1 MKKFLFKIKAFYVR
15 DFLFIRD
22 SKRITFKMA
31 IAMIFIENLQ
41 MLSVYTNSFNTI
53 QYDEFLNQVQS
64 LINYFRS
71 TRYHIYQDLH
81 FIRIACVMVGF
92 LIKTIFLVRLV
103 FLVLS
108 QYLFIK
114 EKLTLH
120 DLPLDQN
127 KQNYH
132 FEKSWQSTLIF
143 WYMKINLEVMQ
154 VPVLFCAISVITDL
168 IGLKSLNEFEQ
179 IGLLLSFLLIIQQI
193 LVGVFLHFH
202 QTDYRIKDYDLLGKL
217 NGLENQTLYGLKI
230 LIIFLS
236 GSQQHIVVIQTLG
249 LLINSIQA
257 IHNYRQLTYIDHRIT
272 NFANQINFLMLLY
285 QVVLI
290 LCEFGETQIRISSS
304 LLILFFSPLI
314 IILFHQ
320 LHMRSEYNNKHIDN
334 HRYLKKLYWNA
345 KKLIYS
351 KKMSQHQDQQILFEI
366 YTVVRSHLQECKQI
380 RIRKMLKMASFKQT
394 CFCSIF
400 QNQRD
405 SFQNLEQ
412 CKEFLKL
419 LLGQVLEDQLKEN
432 GCIQNS
438 ITYIC
443 YLTEI
448 KKAPI
453 SAIYEIIRTSTIE
466 KLQLRQKQII
476 HQLQQ
481 SSQIKFNQLIKK
493 QNLVNQMFDFK
504 RAYQFEESLKV
515 LKLNLYV
522 IVKQEIEFYE
532 TLFAPIIDASILQ
545 DKGLQLVNN
554 ITFLEK
560 QIQLVF
566 RTNPQN
572 GECDTIYKLF
582 QKYINFNKVRPK
594 LFKRE
599 GQLTAEFIQSI
610 DKIIYNQNS
619 CVVQITLLQPRGNV
633 IRYTRS
639 FQQVLQYKDDEI
651 MNQNI
656 KKFIPS
662 IIASDHDQYLN
673 NFVETGRINVLK
685 RELRIILVKLKSGF
699 VIPINT
705 RLRIEV
711 NSIEFGAQALM
722 TPVNYSYG
730 YLMLNEQGQIE
741 ELTKNIFEDIFKQ
754 YLGLDFDFVRG
765 LDFLLMIPDLSKIWE
780 SIFDENFEKL
790 DLYLEAQLLIPVI
803 EKQAVSPICPF
814 NYGNKLSLNKRLA
827 DYIKNNSQNIIKYQI
842 NLHLTSLTTINL
854 RVVIVEIPEYK
865 QTINKQYASQLELY
879 NQQVQ
884 PHKTSVNFTHQSDL
898 PTHKSCGINSP
909 MNTPPPTKTL
919 INECDLDYENLIEE
933 KKMIQEFR
941 NQLASI
947 TMNNTLQNNS
957 KEPLIQQQ
965 QQAENIYE
973 AKIVMMPQRILSYK
987 SEEFEQKQYQQEQ
1000 FQQQQQYNGSVG
1012 SRSSQNNSNTFKMQ
1026 IKDCLQNKKELNLRI
1041 KIFLLIFYFLLLVGY
1056 ILNFCILYFNFQK
1069 IDVNLNFESLPYQF
1083 NYYYHEFIIA
1093 QVYVSEQEFKF
1104 NQLLKTS
1111 LYYYQNQLKNVDQII
1126 SLMPQINVIN
1136 NQTLQRRTVNVIS
1149 QMSEVYDSNKSTSL
1163 QEYLNNSDAF
1173 HVLLDKFSEA
1183 NSPSSISSLLS
1194 YFILEEILL
1203 FILLSSYAYFYVSIL
1218 KMKIKFFKLF
1228 CTFSKDF
1235 VKEQFIQYHSF
1246 YNQINHAKFK
1256 TNETNEESF
1265 EASMITYYQK
1275 NSTQSNLE
1283 SQVRVGRQIQ
1293 TPQINMNLI
1302 FFFFVMLLISV
1313 FSSSYYFGTYL
1324 LQKQVLITIEAN
1336 YFERLY
1342 YENVANHLLF
1352 AYSHSA
1358 FFYNKTITEEMLQ
1371 YQTSALTELQEYI
1384 TQITIQQ
1391 ENSNNLI
1398 IQNILVDQICSVFQ
1412 EGISIE
1418 DTGYQNLFSFEQ
1430 CSSIP
1435 SLSKGL
1441 IFVAQE
1447 LFSIYN
1453 DIVQNLQSIQY
1464 NETSKFPL
1472 LLEADIQIERLYSQ
1486 FSFQIITELLR
1497 QEIKDLISQ
1506 TFYLNTVMFVLAIIL
1521 ASLTLLIAKVSIEK
1535 IQSQH
1540 SENKRILTLF
1550 PYDRLMENAY
1560 VHSFI
1565 SQDLHFL
1572 V

>member
-1 MKKFLFKIKAFYVR
+1 MKKFLFKIKAFYVK
-15 DFLFIRD
+15 DFLFLKD
-22 SKRITFKMA
+22 SKSITFKMA

-41 MLSVYTNSFNTI
+41 MLSVMMNFQIKFNPQSTILGQLDIIYIRIYTLFGNSIT
-53 QYDEFLNQVQS
+53 V
-64 LINYFRS
+64 
-71 TRYHIYQDLH
+71 
-81 FIRIACVMVGF
+81 RIACVMVGF
-92 LIKTIFLVRLV
+92 LIKTIFLLRLLH
-103 FLVLS
+103 LVLC
-108 QYLFIK
+108 QPLFLK

-132 FEKSWQSTLIF
+132 FEKSWQSILLS
-143 WYMKINLEVMQ
+143 WYMKINLEVIQ
-154 VPVLFCAISVITDL
+154 IPFLFCAISVVTDL

-179 IGLLLSFLLIIQQI
+179 IGLLLSFILIIYQL
-193 LVGVFLHFH
+193 LVGAFLHFH
-202 QTDYRIKDYDLLGKL
+202 QADYRIKDYDFLGKL
-217 NGLENQTLYGLKI
+217 KGLENQILYGLKI

-236 GSQQHIVVIQTLG
+236 GSQQNNIVIQTLG

-257 IHNYRQLTYIDHRIT
+257 IYNYRQLIYIDHRIT
-272 NFANQINFLMLLY
+272 NMANQINFLMLLY
-285 QVVLI
+285 QLVLI
-290 LCEFGETQIRISSS
+290 LCEFEEAKIKISSS

-314 IILFHQ
+314 IFLFHQ
-320 LHMRSEYNNKHIDN
+320 LHIRSEQYNKYTDN
-334 HRYLKKLYWNA
+334 HRYLRILYWKA
-345 KKLIYS
+345 KKLIYF
-351 KKMSQHQDQQILFEI
+351 KKMSYHQDQQILFEI

-380 RIRKMLKMASFKQT
+380 RIRKMLKMPSFKQK
-394 CFCSIF
+394 CFCSSF
-400 QNQRD
+400 QNHNE

-419 LLGQVLEDQLKEN
+419 LLGQILEDQLKED
-432 GCIQNS
+432 GSIQNS
-438 ITYIC
+438 LAYIC

-466 KLQLRQKQII
+466 NLPLRQKQII

-481 SSQIKFNQLIKK
+481 SSLIKFNQLIKK
-493 QNLVNQMFDFK
+493 QNLLNQMFDFK
-504 RAYQFEESLKV
+504 RAYQFEESLKI

-545 DKGLQLVNN
+545 EKGLQLVNN
-554 ITFLEK
+554 ITLLEK

-582 QKYINFNKVRPK
+582 QKYININKVRPK
-594 LFKRE
+594 LYKRE
-599 GQLTAEFIQSI
+599 GQLMAEFIQSI

-711 NSIEFGAQALM
+711 NSQQFGAQALM

-741 ELTKNIFEDIFKQ
+741 EITKNIYEDIFKQ

-790 DLYLEAQLLIPVI
+790 DLYLEGQLLIPVI
-803 EKQAVSPICPF
+803 EKQAVSPIYSF

-827 DYIKNNSQNIIKYQI
+827 EYIKNNSQSIIKYQI

-884 PHKTSVNFTHQSDL
+884 THKTSVNFTHQSDL

-909 MNTPPPTKTL
+909 LNTPPPTKTL
-919 INECDLDYENLIEE
+919 INEYDLDYENLIEE

-941 NQLASI
+941 NQLASV

-965 QQAENIYE
+965 QQQCENVYE
-973 AKIVMMPQRILSYK
+973 AKIVIMPQPVLSYK
-987 SEEFEQKQYQQEQ
+987 SEEFEQKQ
-1000 FQQQQQYNGSVG
+1000 FQQDQLQQLQQYNGSVG

-1026 IKDCLQNKKELNLRI
+1026 IKDCVQNKKELNLRI
-1041 KIFLLIFYFLLLVGY
+1041 KIFLFIFYSLLLVGY
-1056 ILNFCILYFNFQK
+1056 ILNYCILYFNFQK
-1069 IDVNLNFESLPYQF
+1069 INVNLNFESLPYQF
-1083 NYYYHEFIIA
+1083 NYYYHEFVIA
-1093 QVYVSEQEFKF
+1093 QVYISEQEFKF

-1111 LYYYQNQLKNVDQII
+1111 LYYFQNQQKNVDQII
-1126 SLMPQINVIN
+1126 SLMPQINIIN
-1136 NQTLQRRTVNVIS
+1136 NQTLQRRTVNVMS
-1149 QMSEVYDSNKSTSL
+1149 QMSEVYDSNQSISL

-1173 HVLLDKFSEA
+1173 HTLLDTFSEA

-1203 FILLSSYAYFYVSIL
+1203 FILLSSYAYFYISIL
-1218 KMKIKFFKLF
+1218 KMKVKFFKLF

-1235 VKEQFIQYHSF
+1235 VKDQFIQYHSL

-1265 EASMITYYQK
+1265 EASMISYFQK
-1275 NSTQSNLE
+1275 NSTQGNLE
-1283 SQVRVGRQIQ
+1283 GQVRVGKQIS

-1313 FSSSYYFGTYL
+1313 FSSSYYLGTYL
-1324 LQKQVLITIEAN
+1324 LQKQVLITIETN
-1336 YFERLY
+1336 YFERIY
-1342 YENVANHLLF
+1342 YENIANHQVF

-1358 FFYNKTITEEMLQ
+1358 FFYNKTITEEMLL
-1371 YQTSALTELQEYI
+1371 YQTSALAELQEFI
-1384 TQITIQQ
+1384 TQIALKQH
-1391 ENSNNLI
+1391 SNNMI
-1398 IQNILVDQICSVFQ
+1398 IQNILIDEICNVFQ

-1418 DTGYQNLFSFEQ
+1418 DTDYQNLFSFEQ
-1430 CSSIP
+1430 CQSIP

-1441 IFVAQE
+1441 VYVAQE

-1453 DIVQNLQSIQY
+1453 DIVQNLKY

-1486 FSFQIITELLR
+1486 FSFQIIIELLR
-1497 QEIKDLISQ
+1497 QEIKDLIQ
-1506 TFYLNTVMFVLAIIL
+1506 ETFYLNTVMFVLAIIL
-1521 ASLTLLIAKVSIEK
+1521 ASLTLFIAKLSIEK